1 MTAVFSLIAQLLHT
15 ALVLATAP
23 LLTGVLALFE
33 ARLQGRAGPNPL
45 QPWRDLK
52 RLFRKQSVLAENVS
66 WLFRAAP
73 AVAFAAT
80 AVAAMLVPS
89 FALGMTTAP
98 AADLLVIA
106 GFMLLARCVV
116 ALAAMDTGT
125 AFGGIGAS
133 RSMFVAVLAEPALLV
148 VFLVFALLAGSTNL
162 DAVAAPLREGGGVHV
177 SLGLAF
183 PALLAVAL
191 AETGRV
197 PADGRATAELAMVDA
212 AATLEY
218 SGRQLAL
225 LAAAAEL
232 RLLVWLSLIAVVFV
246 PFDVAPA
253 GASPGLW
260 LAGLVAW
267 AAKLFLLVAALAL
280 FQTVL
285 ARMRLFRLPAF
296 LGVAL
301 LLALLAAALVL
312 AGQAAA

>member
-1 MTAVFSLIAQLLHT
+1 VTAVFSLIAQLLHT
-15 ALVLATAP
+15 ALVLAAAP
-23 LLTGVLALFE
+23 VLTGVLALFE
-33 ARLQGRAGPNPL
+33 ARLQGRIGPHPL
-45 QPWRDLK
+45 QPWRDLL

-66 WLFRAAP
+66 WLFQAAP

-106 GFMLLARCVV
+106 GLMMLARCVV
-116 ALAAMDTGT
+116 ALAAMDTGA

-133 RSMFVAVLAEPALLV
+133 RSMFVAVFAEPALLV
-148 VFLVFALLAGSTNL
+148 VFFVFALLAGSTNL
-162 DAVAAPLREGGGVHV
+162 DAVAALREGGARA
-177 SLGLAF
+177 SLGLAL

-197 PADGRATAELAMVDA
+197 PADGRAAAELAMLEA
-212 AATLEY
+212 AAALEY
-218 SGRQLAL
+218 SGRLLAL
-225 LAAAAEL
+225 LEATAEL

-246 PFDVAPA
+246 PFGVAPA

-267 AAKLFLLVAALAL
+267 AAKFFLLVAALAV
-280 FQTVL
+280 FQTAV
-285 ARMRLFRLPAF
+285 ARMRLFRVPEF

-312 AGQAAA
+312 VGQAAA